1 MYMHPYTRL
10 YGASVLL
17 FKIEY
22 TVKKLKKFVM
32 PSPVDHNL
40 GISWGVPDSQQILQK
55 NKNEKCHGVCGER
68 GVSWVWAR
76 GRKGII
82 CTKQRRLY
90 PVHDLPPYA
99 PNDLSEMLL
108 NRNDDMMKMGV
119 NALYGVVLRM

>member
-1 MYMHPYTRL
+1 MYMHPYIQL

-22 TVKKLKKFVM
+22 TLKKLNNFVT
-32 PSPVDHNL
+32 PSPGHKP
-40 GISWGVPDSQQILQK
+40 GISWGVADSQQILQR
-55 NKNEKCHGVCGER
+55 NKNEKCHGVCSER
-68 GVSWVWAR
+68 RELGMSAR
-76 GRKGII
+76 KVII

-90 PVHDLPPYA
+90 PFMTCPLTPL
-99 PNDLSEMLL
+99 NDLSDMLL